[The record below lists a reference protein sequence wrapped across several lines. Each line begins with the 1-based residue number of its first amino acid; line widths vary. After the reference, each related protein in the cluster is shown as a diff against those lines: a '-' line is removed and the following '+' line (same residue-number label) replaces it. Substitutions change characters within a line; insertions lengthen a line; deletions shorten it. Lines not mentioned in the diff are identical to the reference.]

1 MNLET
6 YIERIDAYHEGALTE
21 TERLAFES
29 DLESDADLLAAYDL
43 YRQGNEAIEWQIG
56 ESLREQMQGWAQED
70 QRSAAPPKTGKVV
83 AFRQIRWAAAA
94 AVVLLL
100 GLWFVFDQGGSPD
113 NAELFASYYQAPDA
127 SGLRG
132 QNASDNPLMTGLKL
146 LEEGKGDDAR
156 AYFEQL
162 LAGAPDNAEYQYYL
176 GHAAMLQKDWAAAEK
191 AFTSVE
197 TAATTVLAHKAA
209 WNKALTLLAAN
220 RMPELKT
227 QLESIRKDG
236 DHGFY
241 TQAGELLEE
250 LER

>member
-6 YIERIDAYHEGALTE
+6 YIEKIDAYQEGALTE

-29 DLESDADLLAAYDL
+29 ELESDAELKAAYDL
-43 YRQGNEAIEWQIG
+43 YLQGNEAIEWQIG
-56 ESLREQMQGWAQED
+56 ESLREQMQGWAKEEQGG
-70 QRSAAPPKTGKVV
+70 ATTKKAGKVV

-100 GLWFVFDQGGSPD
+100 GLWFVFDRSGSPD

-132 QNASDNPLMTGLKL
+132 QNASENPLKAGLEL
-146 LEEGKGDDAR
+146 LEEGRGDAAR
-156 AYFEQL
+156 AHFEQL
-162 LAGAPDNAEYQYYL
+162 LAGSPDNAEYQYYL
-176 GHAAMLQKDWAAAEK
+176 GHAAILQKDWAAAEQ
-191 AFTSVE
+191 AFTAVE
-197 TAATTVLAHKAA
+197 TVETKTLAHKAA

-227 QLESIRKDG
+227 QLEAIRKDG